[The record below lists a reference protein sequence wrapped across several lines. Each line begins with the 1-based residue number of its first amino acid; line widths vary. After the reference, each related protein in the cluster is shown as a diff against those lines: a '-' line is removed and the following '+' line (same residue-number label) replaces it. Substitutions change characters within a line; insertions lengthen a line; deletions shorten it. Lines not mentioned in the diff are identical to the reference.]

1 MYVNI
6 IFKLLNLSETQIL
19 CFIVDMVSKGLTPEA
34 TVPEADI
41 VDTQSI
47 NMGHPNARFK
57 LRMNEVTLMIAEFVT
72 DSREE
77 IVYGHALK
85 KGDAKY
91 PIKSCY
97 LTPLMKWNAY
107 KPSEHVPGAYIAW
120 SNKHTVKAK
129 CILIS
134 LQQSAVH
141 TESPTTTESEKKI
154 LPSCKC
160 KYK

>member
-6 IFKLLNLSETQIL
+6 VFKLLNLSETHIL
-19 CFIVDMVSKGLTPEA
+19 CFIVDLVVEVSKELITEA
-34 TVPEADI
+34 TVTEAEI

-47 NMGHPNARFK
+47 SMDPPNARFK
-57 LRMNEVTLMIAEFVT
+57 LRMNGVTLMIAEFVT

-77 IVYGHALK
+77 IVHGHDLK

-91 PIKSCY
+91 LIKSCY
-97 LTPLMKWNAY
+97 LTPLMKWNGY

-120 SNKHTVKAK
+120 SKKYAVKAK
-129 CILIS
+129 CIPIP

-141 TESPTTTESEKKI
+141 TESPTTTTESE
-154 LPSCKC
+154 
-160 KYK
+160 